1 MTKIKKGPVTAL
13 KEEADKLRSDAK
25 THYENYLRSLAEFE
39 NFRKRKEREIEE
51 FRTFANENLM
61 NEIIPVLDNFDR
73 AIAHKDAVDNNE
85 NLQKGF
91 EIAFRQM
98 KQVLEK
104 FGLKEFSFLG
114 KEFDPKTCEAISF
127 IETDEQPKNTVV
139 QELTKG
145 YQYQDRIIRPAR
157 VIVAKPSAKAD
168 ANKTNESEQN
178 TNMNKTNDS

>member
-1 MTKIKKGPVTAL
+1 MTKLKKGPVTEL
-13 KEEADKLRSDAK
+13 KLEAEKLRSEAK
-25 THYENYLRSLAEFE
+25 NHNDEYLRSLAEFE
-39 NFRKRKEREIEE
+39 NFRRRKEREIEE

-61 NEIIPVLDNFDR
+61 SEIIPVLDNLER
-73 AIAHKDAVDNNE
+73 AIAHKDAVENSE

-91 EIAFRQM
+91 EIAYRQM

-104 FGLKEFSFLG
+104 FGLKEFSCLG

-127 IETDEQPKNTVV
+127 IETNEQPINTVV
-139 QELTKG
+139 QELSKG
-145 YQYQDRIIRPAR
+145 YMYQDRVIRPAR

-178 TNMNKTNDS
+178 TNENRANDS

>member
-1 MTKIKKGPVTAL
+1 MTKIKKGPVTEL
-13 KEEADKLRSDAK
+13 KLEAEKLRSEVKNHKDE
-25 THYENYLRSLAEFE
+25 YMRSLAEFE
-39 NFRKRKEREIEE
+39 NFRRRKEREIQE

-61 NEIIPVLDNFDR
+61 SEIIPVLDNLER
-73 AIAHKDAVDNNE
+73 AIAHKDAVENNE

-91 EIAFRQM
+91 EIAYRQM

-104 FGLKEFSFLG
+104 FGLKEFSCLG

-145 YQYQDRIIRPAR
+145 YQYQDRVIRPAR
-157 VIVAKPSAKAD
+157 VIVAKPKSEKDLSKDETTA
-168 ANKTNESEQN
+168 ESQDED
-178 TNMNKTNDS
+178 KEKGA